1 VKTAPRS
8 RTDSPVD
15 PADVPTPRT
24 RRRAAGESRLLGA
37 LLLRA
42 GALTSGQLESALSA
56 QQRSGERLGDVVVR
70 LGFTGEEMAEALAA
84 QLGLPYQPPP
94 LVPDPASLALVPE
107 ALARRRLVL
116 PLGLGTGRD
125 IRVAMADPLDLG
137 ALDDVQFRTGRRVDA
152 VVASPGAVV
161 EALHLSYGDPA
172 RDPEP
177 PADADPAAAGL
188 ANPRRVGPATEA
200 EPAPAV
206 IPLVDRLL
214 REAIRTG
221 ASDLHVEQAEG
232 EVRIRARVD
241 GILRRVAGVPPE
253 LRLLLLSRIKVM
265 AGMDISVRR
274 RPQDGGFRVE
284 DGGRRLSVRASTL
297 PVEGGEKAVL
307 RILDPS
313 RVPAGLDE
321 LGVAP
326 ADLARLREL
335 IRAGRGV
342 VLAAGPTGS
351 GKSST
356 LFGALAEVDRER
368 LNVVTLEDPIEYR
381 VPGVNQV
388 QVSPRAGLTFP
399 AALRSVLRQ
408 DPDVIMVGEIR
419 DRETAE
425 IAMAAAVTGHLVLST
440 IHTTDAPGGITR
452 LLQMGVPSHLVA
464 GGLAGIVSQ
473 RLVRVRCADCGG
485 RQEGC
490 GSCHEG
496 YRGRTGVFEL
506 LTVTDGLR
514 EEVMRGAG
522 TEVLRRRAREG
533 GMGSMASDA
542 RRKVAEGVTTPHEVA
557 RVLHRS
563 PGSRPPCERCQAEL
577 PEWARG
583 CHACGHPAEPE
594 CMCGTRLQPDWRY
607 CPACL
612 RKAPPRP

>member
-1 VKTAPRS
+1 MKTDTPPGPDLPQPSDGGASAPARSAPGPRS
-8 RTDSPVD
+8 LAPG
-15 PADVPTPRT
+15 A
-24 RRRAAGESRLLGA
+24 SRLLGA
-37 LLLRA
+37 LLVRSGSL
-42 GALTSGQLESALSA
+42 SDGQLETALEA
-56 QQRSGERLGDVVVR
+56 QRRSGERLGDVVVR
-70 LGFTGEEMAEALAA
+70 MGFCGEEPVAQALAA

-94 LVPDPASLALVPE
+94 LVPDPASVALVPE
-107 ALARRRLVL
+107 GLARRRLVL
-116 PLGLGTGRD
+116 PLGLGAGRE
-125 IRVAMADPLDLG
+125 IRVAMSDPLDLG

-152 VVASPGAVV
+152 VVVSPAALLAALRTAYGSVDGSSGEESGPPSPSPGP
-161 EALHLSYGDPA
+161 DPSL
-172 RDPEP
+172 PGS
-177 PADADPAAAGL
+177 DAP
-188 ANPRRVGPATEA
+188 
-200 EPAPAV
+200 V

-214 REAIRTG
+214 RDAIRAG
-221 ASDLHVEQAEG
+221 ASDLHVEHAEG
-232 EVRIRARVD
+232 EVVVRARVD
-241 GILRRVAGVPPE
+241 GILRRVAGVPRE
-253 LRLLLLSRIKVM
+253 LRLVLLSRIKVM

-284 DGGRRLSVRASTL
+284 EGGRRLSVRVSTL

-307 RILDPS
+307 RVLDPA
-313 RVPAGLDE
+313 RVPSGLEE
-321 LGVAP
+321 LGLSP
-326 ADLARLREL
+326 EDLGRLREL

-356 LFGALAEVDRER
+356 LFGALAEVDRRR

-388 QVSPRAGLTFP
+388 QVSPRAGLSFP

-408 DPDVIMVGEIR
+408 DPDVIMVGEVR

-452 LLQMGVPSHLVA
+452 LLQMGVPAHLVA
-464 GGLAGIVSQ
+464 GGLAGIIAQ
-473 RLVRVRCADCGG
+473 RLVRVRCGGCGG

-490 GSCHEG
+490 DACHEG

-506 LTVTDGLR
+506 LVMTEGLR
-514 EEVMRGAG
+514 EEVMRGSG

-533 GMGSMASDA
+533 RMGSMSGDA

-563 PGSRPPCERCQAEL
+563 PGSRPPCERCGADL
-577 PEWARG
+577 PGWARG
-583 CHACGHPAEPE
+583 CHDCGHPAEPE
-594 CMCGTRLQPDWRY
+594 CRCGTRLQPEWRF
-607 CPACL
+607 CPSCL
-612 RKAPPRP
+612 RKAPPGG